1 MILCYI
7 ETAVGDSQIEGFNG
21 KNKYFACESF
31 SFSVERELADSAKAG
46 TSDVNIGVGEL
57 QECSISKS
65 MDSASVDL
73 AKKAISGSSCG
84 TAEIKFVETIE
95 DGDNNRH
102 NQVYLWFKLD
112 NAFVKTW
119 SISGDGDDR
128 PTEDITLWY
137 NKIAFVY
144 FATTD
149 GRTFDSGVDVAWDQV
164 KNAKWN
170 DHAMNLSA
178 SADGVTRFSAE

>member
-7 ETAVGDSQIEGFNG
+7 ESCKGDSQIEGF
-21 KNKYFACESF
+21 KNYFTCESF
-31 SFSVERELADSAKAG
+31 SFNVERELADSAKAG
-46 TSDVNIGVGEL
+46 TADVNIGVGEL

-65 MDSASVDL
+65 MDSASTDL

-95 DGDNNRH
+95 GDGNKPF

-112 NAFVKTW
+112 NAFIKTW
-119 SISGDGDDR
+119 SVSGDGDDR
-128 PTEDITLWY
+128 PTEDVTLWY

-144 FATTD
+144 YPTPD
-149 GRTFDSGVDVAWDQV
+149 GRTFGPGIDVGWDQV
-164 KNAKWN
+164 KNARWN
-170 DHAMNLSA
+170 DHAMETDAGGPN
-178 SADGVTRFSAE
+178 VRFSAGG

>member
-7 ETAVGDSQIEGFNG
+7 ESCKGDSEIDGF
-21 KNKYFACESF
+21 KNYFTCESF
-31 SFSVERELADSAKAG
+31 SFNVERELADSAKAG

-65 MDSASVDL
+65 MDSASTDL
-73 AKKAISGSSCG
+73 AKKAISGGSCG

-95 DGDNNRH
+95 SAGKNF

-119 SISGDGDDR
+119 SVSGDGDDR
-128 PTEDITLWY
+128 PTEDVTLWY

-144 FATTD
+144 FPTPD
-149 GRTFDSGVDVAWDQV
+149 GVNFGPGIDVAWDQV
-164 KNAKWN
+164 KNAKWTQ
-170 DHAMNLSA
+170 HAMELTATGSNVRFA
-178 SADGVTRFSAE
+178 ADG